1 MTHNLF
7 VGNLLILSAPEPADI
22 PIVSGWTGD
31 SEFLRRLQLSHVRP
45 LNQADAEAS
54 YLGGSSGTNHLHF
67 RLRTRTERRLVGY
80 VVLYDIYWNLQ
91 IANLGIAIGD
101 AADHGKGYGRDGM
114 ELILRYAFDELNL
127 YRIGLTVLERNTAA
141 RALYARTG
149 FVHEGTL
156 RANDYRDGVRGND
169 IQMSVLAPE
178 YRTRMTQD
186 PYFLS

>member
-45 LNQADAEAS
+45 LNQTDAEAS

-67 RLRTRTERRLVGY
+67 RLRTRPERRLVGY
-80 VVLYDIYWNLQ
+80 VALYDIYWNLQ

-101 AADHGKGYGRDGM
+101 PADHGKGYGRDGL
-114 ELILRYAFDELNL
+114 ELILHYAFDELNL

-169 IQMSVLAPE
+169 IQMSMLAPE
-178 YRTRMTQD
+178 YRVRITQD
-186 PYFLS
+186 SYFSS